1 MIKTIM
7 KSVLISTLAMA
18 AAPAH
23 AAVAWQVF
31 DCELVDDKT
40 EADVI
45 AAAKKWLKA
54 ARTMKGGE
62 ELQVSIHFPAA
73 AASLGSDFKLILK
86 SPSFAAW
93 GTFWDGYEGS
103 AAHKVD
109 QENDEITACPSS
121 ALFEAVAIEV
131 E

>member
-1 MIKTIM
+1 MIKTIVQ
-7 KSVLISTLAMA
+7 SVLISTLAMV

-23 AAVAWQVF
+23 SAEAWQVF
-31 DCELVDDKT
+31 DCELEDDKT
-40 EADVI
+40 EADVF

-62 ELQVSIHFPAA
+62 ELRVSIHFPMA
-73 AASLGSDFKLILK
+73 AASGDSDFKLIVK
-86 SPSFAAW
+86 APSFAAW
-93 GTFWDGYEGS
+93 GTFWDGFEGS
-103 AAHKVD
+103 PAHKVD